1 MVDDYF
7 GTRVPDPY
15 RWLEDLDSTDTAA
28 WIAAQNKV
36 TFAYLESLPQREAI
50 RKRLTE
56 LWDYRRTGLPVLEA
70 GQLWFSQNTGLQR
83 QAPVYR
89 QAGFDAKP
97 ALVIDP
103 NLLSPDGSV
112 AMAQWSPSPDG
123 RRLAYSSAA
132 GGSDIEDIH
141 VRDLATG
148 KDLADVVLHV
158 KFSNI
163 SWTRDSKGFF
173 YSRFKGTE
181 SSADFAATVAFHQ
194 VWYHSIRG
202 GKPDRLIFERPENRQ
217 RGTVTATLSDDG
229 RWLYVTALSG
239 STGNR
244 LWIGR
249 PRRACRIPTS
259 APGRSP
265 WQPRRTP
272 SIRRSASSAG
282 PRTCTRTF
290 GAPKGRIV
298 AAKAG
303 ESDRSKWRTVVRGGK
318 GPDRGARSAQ
328 AARCSSAT
336 ASRSSTSWTYR
347 AAFAR
352 SASTAPQRQRCHC
365 LSRARSLHCLHAMTA
380 TTST

>member
-1 MVDDYF
+1 MSSIHFFCPVSHPWRFPPLLRATGLLSLLVLTATPAVGDSPTDALKYPPTRTGDVVDDYF
-7 GTRVPDPY
+7 GTRVADPY

-70 GQLWFSQNTGLQR
+70 GQLWFAQNAGLQR
-83 QAPVYR
+83 QAPIYR

-97 ALVIDP
+97 TLVIDP

-123 RRLAYSSAA
+123 RWLAYSSAA

-148 KDLADVVLHV
+148 KDLADVVPRV

-163 SWTRDSKGFF
+163 SWTRDSNGFF

-194 VWYHSIRG
+194 VWYHGVRG
-202 GKPDRLIFERPENRQ
+202 RKPDRLIFERPENRNEVLQ
-217 RGTVTATLSDDG
+217 ASLSDDG
-229 RWLYVTALSG
+229 RWLYVTAFSG
-239 STGNR
+239 ASGNR
-244 LWIGR
+244 LWMADLG
-249 PRRACRIPTS
+249 
-259 APGRSP
+259 
-265 WQPRRTP
+265 TP
-272 SIRRSASSAG
+272 SN
-282 PRTCTRTF
+282 PDL
-290 GAPKGRIV
+290 GARPLAMATEEDAIHTPLGVI
-298 AAKAG
+298 G
-303 ESDRSKWRTVVRGGK
+303 GTVYLYTTLRGTE
-318 GPDRGARSAQ
+318 GPDRCGEGR
-328 AARCSSAT
+328 R
-336 ASRSSTSWTYR
+336 
-347 AAFAR
+347 
-352 SASTAPQRQRCHC
+352 
-365 LSRARSLHCLHAMTA
+365 
-380 TTST
+380 